1 MPQEKIDLDS
11 IRHEFETWQSFLN
24 NTIGVLAFT
33 LGLASLGTHSP
44 SFNAALSIAFLLS
57 VSYSARQ
64 IFPNTYKKIRDKKNK
79 SEEEEI
85 FFKGLT
91 KHHFSIHKYAVYALG
106 YSYLVFIATSSHW
119 VTIFPALTSYIHGP
133 LS

>member
-1 MPQEKIDLDS
+1 MPQDKIDLDLV
-11 IRHEFETWQSFLN
+11 RREFENWQSFLN

-44 SFNAALSIAFLLS
+44 DFNAALSVAFLLT

-64 IFPNTYKKIRDKKNK
+64 LFPTTYKKLRDKKNK

-85 FFKGLT
+85 VFKGLT
-91 KHHFSIHKYAVYALG
+91 KHHFSIHKYAVYTLG
-106 YSYLVFIATSSHW
+106 YSFLVFIATSPHW
-119 VTIFPALTSYIHGP
+119 ETIFPALTSYIYGP
-133 LS
+133 LP